1 VTAGR
6 RIFAR
11 PYFFELIV
19 VVNVVILTIVAHLR
33 SLQFLGMLPDVFYS
47 VAIPALGCVAVG
59 VAVRGAVAAYRGT
72 WRGYRAIVT
81 SAGWLTDTAR
91 IIVGEVL
98 LTLVYGWIKL
108 VVPVLHPRLFDEEL
122 WAIDRAIC
130 FGLSP
135 NVFVL
140 TLFSNSQFLRFVD
153 WAYANI
159 FLMTVM
165 IAFGYF
171 LSAPSRRL
179 RVAFMNSNVVL
190 WIVGVYLYLLVPSV
204 GPAYRFPE
212 VWLEYAGQLKTTQSL
227 QAALMRNYTNMLAVG
242 RGLNKPVM
250 IIYGIAAFPSLH
262 VAWQAL
268 VALWMR
274 REWIYGEVLFAIFL
288 FLIFIGSMMTGWHY
302 LIDSLAGIA
311 LAICSYYAVAKP
323 LRLRRWRALRRAL
336 ASR

>member
-1 VTAGR
+1 
-6 RIFAR
+6 
-11 PYFFELIV
+11 
-19 VVNVVILTIVAHLR
+19 
-33 SLQFLGMLPDVFYS
+33 
-47 VAIPALGCVAVG
+47 
-59 VAVRGAVAAYRGT
+59 
-72 WRGYRAIVT
+72 
-81 SAGWLTDTAR
+81 
-91 IIVGEVL
+91 
-98 LTLVYGWIKL
+98 
-108 VVPVLHPRLFDEEL
+108 
-122 WAIDRAIC
+122 
-130 FGLSP
+130 
-135 NVFVL
+135 
-140 TLFSNSQFLRFVD
+140 
-153 WAYANI
+153 
-159 FLMTVM
+159 MTVM

-242 RGLNKPVM
+242 RGINKPVM

-336 ASR
+336 ASQ